1 MYVEVPIDL
10 LQMNPF
16 TAIGTDGFLITA
28 GTSEKFNTMTAS
40 WGSMG
45 VLWGRNVIVLYVR
58 KSRYT
63 HQFLQEHEGFTVS
76 FFPPHMKES
85 LVWCGEHSGRDYDK
99 AAQAKLDV
107 TCLSAPN
114 GAERVTFKQA
124 SLVFSCTKAASFAMD
139 EGSFVLPQIQ
149 DFYKDG
155 DLHTVYIG
163 FVDSILS
170 NQ

>member
-28 GTSEKFNTMTAS
+28 GTSETFNTMTAS

-45 VLWGRNVIVLYVR
+45 VLWGRSVIILYVR

-63 HQFLQEHEGFTVS
+63 HQFLDQSEGFTIS
-76 FFPPHMKES
+76 FFPPEMKDR
-85 LVWCGEHSGRDYDK
+85 LLWCGEHSGRDHDK
-99 AAQAKLDV
+99 VAETGFDIS
-107 TCLSAPN
+107 CISAPN

-124 SLVFSCTKAASFAMD
+124 TLVFSCTKAASFAM
-139 EGSFVLPQIQ
+139 EERSFVLPQIK